1 MRWQVI
7 LTRPFLFLG
16 NSFPLLLQIWLNLPG
31 GRGGK
36 NNTLSMWIDSQSLD
50 EAQAGV
56 LLQIKKLL
64 QIWTKLWIL
73 VRVFGIFFTVFT
85 KIIHLP
91 CRPPCR
97 PHFGHHVHLH
107 VQLDGLWG
115 LRDADRMDIR
125 KCCTYLQTYG
135 QTGRIREGVGKINRK
150 KSGLYQTTLGP
161 RMILHAHC
169 KNTFTK

>member
-64 QIWTKLWIL
+64 QIWTKLW
-73 VRVFGIFFTVFT
+73 VFGIFFTVFT

-97 PHFGHHVHLH
+97 PHFGHH